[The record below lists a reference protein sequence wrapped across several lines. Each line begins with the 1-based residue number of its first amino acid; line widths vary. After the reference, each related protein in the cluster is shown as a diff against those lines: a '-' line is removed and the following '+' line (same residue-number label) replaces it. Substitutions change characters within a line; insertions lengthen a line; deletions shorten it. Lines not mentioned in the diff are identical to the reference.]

1 MDASRRQI
9 TKIAREAGR
18 LTIRVMRQEGIGSG
32 EFDLIHLVRH
42 RPGLLPPGG
51 AGPARGLCRADG
63 LYGGVSHHRPGGPG

>member
-42 RPGLLPPGG
+42 RPGI
-51 AGPARGLCRADG
+51 
-63 LYGGVSHHRPGGPG
+63 S